1 MVEDE
6 VVDQMEPKTTKLR
19 LMTKVLMEQR
29 VSTTPT
35 KRRKAK
41 ARRTGATMPIG
52 NIMKYFIKVQPQQE
66 WIPDETKEG
75 GAVDGMRK
83 RKCLDLLEDREQ
95 QLLTTKSRRLMVE
108 DTETTY
114 GTTNLRTL
122 SPLHL
127 LLGAKSGT
135 WREETERRSLGVK
148 TGLELRVSNE
158 KEGGNLPGE
167 LDKLQTKSINS
178 QIDV

>member
-1 MVEDE
+1 
-6 VVDQMEPKTTKLR
+6 
-19 LMTKVLMEQR
+19 
-29 VSTTPT
+29 
-35 KRRKAK
+35 
-41 ARRTGATMPIG
+41 MPLG

-66 WIPDETKEG
+66 WKPDETKEG

-95 QLLTTKSRRLMVE
+95 LLTTKSRRLMVE
-108 DTETTY
+108 DTEMTY

-148 TGLELRVSNE
+148 TGLELRVYNE

-167 LDKLQTKSINS
+167 LDKPRTENYK
-178 QIDV
+178 